1 MTATESE
8 PESMTEPERVR
19 LDELDGAPH
28 AVVFEHDAPRTI
40 RLTLESDQQLP
51 AHRHP
56 DTDIVCHLVEGELDL
71 ALDGESHRLGAGDLL
86 RFSGDREIAPTAI
99 EDSVAVLVFAPQETD

>member
-1 MTATESE
+1 MTTTESE
-8 PESMTEPERVR
+8 PMTEPEPEHVR

-40 RLTLESDQQLP
+40 RLTLEADQQLP

-71 ALDGESHRLGAGDLL
+71 ALDGESHRLATGDLL
-86 RFSGDREIAPTAI
+86 RFSGDHEIAPTAI